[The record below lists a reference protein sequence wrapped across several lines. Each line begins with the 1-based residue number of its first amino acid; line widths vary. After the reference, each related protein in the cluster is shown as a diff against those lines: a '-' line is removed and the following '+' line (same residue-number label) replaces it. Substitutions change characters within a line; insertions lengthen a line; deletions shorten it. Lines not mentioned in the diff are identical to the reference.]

1 MPYVMVL
8 PKIGVNMTE
17 ATIVEWKVREGDAV
31 REGAILFEA
40 ETDKAV
46 QTFES
51 SVSGVLRRILAPA
64 GTTVQCQQPVAEF
77 DVEAGG

>member
-8 PKIGVNMTE
+8 PKLGVNMEE
-17 ATIVEWKVREGDAV
+17 ATIVEWKVNEGDAV
-31 REGAILFEA
+31 SRGQALFEA

-46 QTFES
+46 QAFES
-51 SVSGVLRRILAPA
+51 SVDGVLRRILAPA